1 MTSYDAERRVW
12 SGPRVEPLFDPG
24 RSAGDVVMELLRRD
38 PEKPVLIDADSGQVL
53 TREEVRTRA
62 VRIAQNL
69 STKFGLGG
77 NCDEIVTIAAL
88 GSENLI
94 PLTVAL
100 QCLAV
105 PYNALYPHYT
115 EAEMVHMMKQTQ
127 SRLIFCDDLNYPL
140 VMEAAKKSIRETVVI
155 FLLHGSVEG
164 VRSVAELLEETGV
177 EDEFEPAKVED
188 TTKAIWCILCSSGT
202 TGQPKGIC
210 LSHANRTSVFVSEIF
225 SNLTILAL
233 GSIHWV
239 SVAYSYDL
247 ALIYSGVVVFTRKPF
262 SADLVL
268 DLLEKYRINALN
280 CQPLY
285 ANAVAQHPRAKTADL
300 SFLKL
305 WGIGGYFVSDGV
317 RDAVDAILPHGKS
330 YTIYASTEC
339 GLIASDLLRRKRG
352 AVGTVFPSMQIR
364 IVDDDGVSLG
374 VGESGELLLR
384 RAIPFPGY
392 FKNEEA
398 TGAAFDEDG
407 WFRSG
412 DTGYFD
418 EDGFLHLGDRKS
430 EGFKYIDH
438 IPPTFLEEII
448 AQVDGVE
455 QVCVIGLPLD
465 DKSGELPT
473 AVVVRSKDHQV
484 SGETISNYVADRV
497 RDHMKLRGG
506 VHFVDDLPLTSKG
519 NVKRK
524 EVKRMILNKCEQLN

>member
-12 SGPRVEPLFDPG
+12 SGRRVEPLFDPG

-38 PEKPVLIDADSGQVL
+38 PEKPVLIDADSDRVL
-53 TREEVRTRA
+53 TREEVRIRA
-62 VRIAQNL
+62 MRIAQNL
-69 STKFGLGG
+69 RAKFGLLGD
-77 NCDEIVTIAAL
+77 NAEEIVTIAAL

-105 PYNALYPHYT
+105 PYNALYPHYS
-115 EAEMVHMMKQTQ
+115 EGEMVHMMKQTQ
-127 SRLIFCDDLNYPL
+127 SRLIFCDDLNYSL
-140 VMEAAKKSIRETVVI
+140 VMEAAKKSIKENFVI

-164 VRSVAELLEETGV
+164 VRSVVELLEETGV
-177 EDEFEPAKVED
+177 EDEFEPVKVKD
-188 TTKAIWCILCSSGT
+188 TMKAIWCILCSSGT
-202 TGQPKGIC
+202 TGQPK
-210 LSHANRTSVFVSEIF
+210 
-225 SNLTILAL
+225 AL

-285 ANAVAQHPRAKTADL
+285 ANAVAQHLRAKTADL
-300 SFLKL
+300 SSLKL

-384 RAIPFPGY
+384 RAIPFAGY

-398 TGAAFDEDG
+398 TRAAFDEDD

-418 EDGFLHLGDRKS
+418 EDGFLYLGDRKS

-438 IPPTFLEEII
+438 VPPTFLEELI

-455 QVCVIGLPLD
+455 QVCVIGLPLE

-473 AVVVRSKDHQV
+473 AVVVRSKEHQV
-484 SGETISNYVADRV
+484 SGETIADYVAARV

-524 EVKRMILNKCEQLN
+524 EVKRMIFGKCEQLN